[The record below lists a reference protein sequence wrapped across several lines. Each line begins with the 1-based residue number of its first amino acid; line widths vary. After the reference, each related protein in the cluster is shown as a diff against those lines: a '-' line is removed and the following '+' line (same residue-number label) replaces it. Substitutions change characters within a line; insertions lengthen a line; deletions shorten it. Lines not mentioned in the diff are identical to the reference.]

1 MQVCESNAGRVP
13 KVNRKASTESLYPL
27 PGHMVA
33 PLCVACH
40 LASGDVAH
48 LSHKNITSGG
58 GKQVFSA

>member
-1 MQVCESNAGRVP
+1 VLNAHATP
-13 KVNRKASTESLYPL
+13 HMRKGASTESLYPL

>member
-1 MQVCESNAGRVP
+1 VP